1 MIHTFWS
8 RVTLITLLIGIVIGS
23 TYGQSKEALKN
34 YNKGKDYYDIDE
46 YDNAL
51 PYFEKAV
58 GLAPQEPDLN
68 FITGKTLQKLH
79 HEVRSLPY
87 LVNAKKYGSEEKE
100 LNFLLGIA
108 YHYAHKFDEAIAA
121 FDIYRNS
128 TKRIAPEVEE
138 EILKRTAECISGKEL
153 IKKPVQVVIK
163 NLGGTINSKFAD
175 YVPAVSADE
184 QVLLFTS
191 RRDNSTGGKI
201 DETGQFFEDIYMS
214 TKVNDS
220 TWGAPVQLPTNINTP
235 NNDACVGLSPD
246 GMELFIYKD
255 ENNGDLFFSSLE
267 GKTWSNPKS
276 LGNNINSGSWEPSA
290 TTNATE
296 NLIFFTS
303 NRKGGYGNRDI
314 YVTHK
319 QINGEFAP
327 AVNLGPKINTEYDE
341 DSPFIHADGK
351 TLYFSSKGHK
361 SMGGFDIFYC
371 TINPETGQII
381 TDPINMGF
389 PINTADDDI
398 FFVWSADGKRAYF
411 ASEREGGFGEKDLY
425 MLTRK
430 ESDAALVVLKGK
442 ITTCDTKAA
451 LGANI
456 TVSDLATQKVIG
468 VYTSN
473 SSTGRYTVI
482 LPAGKNYAIAVE
494 AHGYLFYSKNI
505 DIPKLDKFK
514 EIQDAICLE
523 KIKVGKKIVLRNIF
537 FDYNKSTLRPESEEE
552 LARLLE
558 ILHDNKAIHIQIG
571 GHTDSDGNDDYN
583 LKLSDARAKSVVD
596 YLIAKGIE
604 TSRLTFKGFGK
615 TMPIAPND
623 TPENKQLNRRTEFQ
637 ITE

>member
-1 MIHTFWS
+1 MTYSLWS
-8 RVTLITLLIGIVIGS
+8 RLSFVIVLVVFAVNIS
-23 TYGQSKEALKN
+23 YSQSKEALKN
-34 YNKGKDYYDIDE
+34 YNKGKDFYDVDE
-46 YDNAL
+46 FDNAL
-51 PYFEKAV
+51 PFFEKAV
-58 GLAPQEPDLN
+58 SLAPQEPDLN
-68 FITGKTLQKLH
+68 YFTGKTLQKLN

-87 LVNAKKYGSEEKE
+87 LVNAKKYGSEEKD
-100 LNFLLGIA
+100 LDFLLGIA

-121 FDIYRNS
+121 FNSYRSN
-128 TKRIAPEVEE
+128 TKRISPEINE
-138 EILKRTAECISGKEL
+138 EINKRIAECNSGKEL
-153 IKKPVQVVIK
+153 IKKPVEVVIK
-163 NLGGTINSKFAD
+163 NLGGTVNSKFAD

-184 QVLLFTS
+184 QVLIFTS
-191 RRDNSTGGKI
+191 RRDNSTGGKT
-201 DETGQFFEDIYMS
+201 DESGQYFEDIYIS
-214 TKVNDS
+214 NKVNDS
-220 TWGAPVQLPTNINTP
+220 TWGAPVQLPNNINTATH
-235 NNDACVGLSPD
+235 DACVGLSPD

-255 ENNGDLFFSSLE
+255 ENSGDLYYSSLE

-276 LGNNINSGSWEPSA
+276 LGNNINSPSWEPSA
-290 TTNATE
+290 STNATE

-314 YVTHK
+314 YVTKK
-319 QINGEFAP
+319 QANGEFGP

-371 TINPETGQII
+371 TINPETGEVL
-381 TDPINMGF
+381 TDPINMGY
-389 PINTADDDI
+389 PINTADDEV
-398 FFVWSADGKRAYF
+398 FFVWTADGKRAYF
-411 ASEREGGFGEKDLY
+411 SSEREGGYGEKDLY
-425 MLTRK
+425 VLSRK

-442 ITTCDTKAA
+442 ITACDTKAA

-473 SSTGRYTVI
+473 SNTGRYTVI

-494 AHGYLFYSKNI
+494 SNGYLFYSKNI

-552 LARLLE
+552 LKRLLE

-596 YLIAKGIE
+596 YLIAKGIDQ
-604 TSRLTFKGFGK
+604 SRLTYKGFGE
-615 TMPIAPND
+615 TLPIAPND

-637 ITE
+637 ITQ